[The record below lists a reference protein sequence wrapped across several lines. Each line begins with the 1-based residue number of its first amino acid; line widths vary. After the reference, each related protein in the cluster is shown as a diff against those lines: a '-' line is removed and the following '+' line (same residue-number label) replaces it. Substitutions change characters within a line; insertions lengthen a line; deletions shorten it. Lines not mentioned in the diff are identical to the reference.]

1 MLPDRPLR
9 CSPRL
14 VAAAFVLLSAP
25 PRPAAAG
32 FGDPEIRA
40 GFSGGYV
47 CQADTR
53 RYHGIGGAATAGY
66 AFGPTW
72 AVGARYGLSAHA
84 IRERAF
90 QVHQLGVGGRY
101 QLDVFEY
108 VPWIELSP
116 GLYVTSGDRGAA
128 EATDAGVRFGLGFDR
143 LLDERIS
150 LSVGAHYHQLF
161 DASRYPALLEI
172 QVGVGFRW
180 GLGDPLAP

>member
-1 MLPDRPLR
+1 MLLDPLR
-9 CSPRL
+9 RSPRL
-14 VAAAFVLLSAP
+14 LVAAFVLLSATQ
-25 PRPAAAG
+25 PAVAG

-53 RYHGIGGAATAGY
+53 RSHGIGGAATAGY
-66 AFGPTW
+66 AFGPTF

-84 IRERAF
+84 LREGAF

-108 VPWIELSP
+108 VPWLEVSP
-116 GLYVTSGDRGAA
+116 GLYLISGDRGAA
-128 EATDAGVRFGLGFDR
+128 DATDAGLRFGLGFDR

-150 LSVGAHYHQLF
+150 LSLGAHYHQLF
-161 DASRYPALLEI
+161 DASRYPAILEI